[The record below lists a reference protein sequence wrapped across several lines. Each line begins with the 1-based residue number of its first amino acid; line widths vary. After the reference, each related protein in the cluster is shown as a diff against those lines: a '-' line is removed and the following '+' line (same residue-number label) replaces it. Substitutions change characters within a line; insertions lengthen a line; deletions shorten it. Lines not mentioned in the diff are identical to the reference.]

1 MLQTKI
7 LEQLGIE
14 SLRPFQEAVLEQ
26 LLAGT
31 DALCIAPTSA
41 GKSVVF
47 QALALQ
53 REQLVIVIEPHL
65 ALELDQVR
73 QMHER
78 GIAAATTNSLLPSAD
93 KQQVLEQI
101 ASGQLRLLYVTP
113 EMLQNIELKQT
124 IKECKIAGVMVD
136 EAHCIVKQGS
146 GFREDYLRIKDF
158 VAGLPERP
166 VVAAFTATATMETA
180 DEIAVKLALRAPYIH
195 RIGVTRDNIL
205 LRVIEVGQ
213 GLGGRKDAEVIEQR
227 KREEIVALL
236 RKCKTGRVVIYSNTV
251 KRVEKLYKFLEKSG
265 FSVACYHGKRKNKM
279 EILQDFQNGK

>member
-78 GIAAATTNSLLPSAD
+78 GIAAETINSLLPPAD

-113 EMLQNIELKQT
+113 EMLQNI
-124 IKECKIAGVMVD
+124 
-136 EAHCIVKQGS
+136 
-146 GFREDYLRIKDF
+146 
-158 VAGLPERP
+158 
-166 VVAAFTATATMETA
+166 
-180 DEIAVKLALRAPYIH
+180 
-195 RIGVTRDNIL
+195 
-205 LRVIEVGQ
+205 
-213 GLGGRKDAEVIEQR
+213 
-227 KREEIVALL
+227 
-236 RKCKTGRVVIYSNTV
+236 
-251 KRVEKLYKFLEKSG
+251 
-265 FSVACYHGKRKNKM
+265 
-279 EILQDFQNGK
+279 

>member
-26 LLAGT
+26 LLTGT

-78 GIAAATTNSLLPSAD
+78 GIAAETINSLLPPAD

-113 EMLQNIELKQT
+113 EMLQNIYLKQT
-124 IKECKIAGVMVD
+124 IRECKIAGVMVD

-158 VAGLPERP
+158 VAGLP
-166 VVAAFTATATMETA
+166 
-180 DEIAVKLALRAPYIH
+180 
-195 RIGVTRDNIL
+195 
-205 LRVIEVGQ
+205 
-213 GLGGRKDAEVIEQR
+213 
-227 KREEIVALL
+227 
-236 RKCKTGRVVIYSNTV
+236 
-251 KRVEKLYKFLEKSG
+251 
-265 FSVACYHGKRKNKM
+265 
-279 EILQDFQNGK
+279 

>member
-26 LLAGT
+26 LLTGT

-78 GIAAATTNSLLPSAD
+78 GIAAATINGLLPPAD

-113 EMLQNIELKQT
+113 EMLQNVELKQT
-124 IKECKIAGVMVD
+124 IRECKIAGVMVD

-180 DEIAVKLALRAPYIH
+180 DEIAIKLALRAPYIH

-205 LRVIEVGQ
+205 LRVIEIGQ

-227 KREEIVALL
+227 KREEILTLL

-251 KRVEKLYKFLEKSG
+251 KRVEKLYKFLKRSG
-265 FSVACYHGKRKNKM
+265 FLGRV
-279 EILQDFQNGK
+279 L

>member
-1 MLQTKI
+1 MFFNFFVLLSCEHVQPVLDAGCLQSIIERILTMLQTKI

-41 GKSVVF
+41 GKSVIF

-78 GIAAATTNSLLPSAD
+78 GIAAETINSLLPPAD

-113 EMLQNIELKQT
+113 EMLQN
-124 IKECKIAGVMVD
+124 V
-136 EAHCIVKQGS
+136 
-146 GFREDYLRIKDF
+146 
-158 VAGLPERP
+158 
-166 VVAAFTATATMETA
+166 
-180 DEIAVKLALRAPYIH
+180 
-195 RIGVTRDNIL
+195 
-205 LRVIEVGQ
+205 
-213 GLGGRKDAEVIEQR
+213 
-227 KREEIVALL
+227 
-236 RKCKTGRVVIYSNTV
+236 
-251 KRVEKLYKFLEKSG
+251 
-265 FSVACYHGKRKNKM
+265 
-279 EILQDFQNGK
+279 